1 MQSNMSMVTI
11 GQPSKFELILECLSV
26 FDEGFVLYFLR
37 VWLPGLL
44 HVKRSQLKS
53 ERN

>member
-11 GQPSKFELILECLSV
+11 GQPSKFELILDCLSV
-26 FDEGFVLYFLR
+26 FDEGFVPCVLR
-37 VWLPGLL
+37 VWSPGLL
-44 HVKRSQLKS
+44 HVKRSQLQS